1 MDQNFDSVNYG
12 TNYGTNSFDIEYF
25 HYLSVAK
32 NKQNLWDSMF
42 HE

>member
-12 TNYGTNSFDIEYF
+12 INSGTGAFDIEYF
-25 HYLSVAK
+25 HCLSVSK
-32 NKQNLWDSMF
+32 NKENLWDSMF